1 MNLTRLLPLR
11 WHFAALLI
19 MLLSCMS
26 TNAQAE
32 KVDDG
37 SQIQMRNSYPKVQL
51 DTTMGSIVVELDR
64 RKAPITVNNFLRYV
78 DKGLYNNTIFHRVI
92 PEFVVQGGGYNP
104 DFEEKVAFDPIF
116 NESGNGLTNDKYT
129 IAMAR
134 QNDPH
139 SATRQFYFNM
149 GENKSLDPGRRWG
162 YAVFGMVIKGSEVLD
177 ALSLVETGVSEVS
190 GMRDVPVEPVILEKA
205 TILAEE

>member
-1 MNLTRLLPLR
+1 
-11 WHFAALLI
+11 